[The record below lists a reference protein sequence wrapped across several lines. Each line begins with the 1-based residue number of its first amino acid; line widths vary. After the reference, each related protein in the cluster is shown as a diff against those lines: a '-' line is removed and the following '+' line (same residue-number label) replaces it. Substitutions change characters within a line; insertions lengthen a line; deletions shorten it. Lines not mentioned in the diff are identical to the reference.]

1 MLAGDLTLAIR
12 GRSLDASHASVRLAN
27 LKIDLLIQFWRILRK
42 WQVDVASVE
51 GGRLLSDGMGFSELG
66 KSATKRLRLELE
78 AAKEGRWSVSIDAK
92 RFIFGVWMRNS
103 RSKRGACG
111 AIRHCAAVAALPR

>member
-1 MLAGDLTLAIR
+1 MAGGGRLRRR
-12 GRSLDASHASVRLAN
+12 GV
-27 LKIDLLIQFWRILRK
+27 
-42 WQVDVASVE
+42 
-51 GGRLLSDGMGFSELG
+51 RLLSDGMGFSELG

-103 RSKRGACG
+103 RSTIVCATGEARCLRYDPSLRCRRRIATVSASASLRHRGFSACS
-111 AIRHCAAVAALPR
+111 IRPDVARE